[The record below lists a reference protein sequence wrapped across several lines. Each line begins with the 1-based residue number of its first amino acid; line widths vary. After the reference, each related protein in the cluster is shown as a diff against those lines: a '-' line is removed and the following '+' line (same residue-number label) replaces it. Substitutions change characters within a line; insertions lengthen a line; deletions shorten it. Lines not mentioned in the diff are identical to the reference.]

1 MECKFCKSILK
12 NKTTLKFHVEN
23 SKKCIHIQTLNKVNV
38 ISALIS
44 CQHCG
49 KTFSKPDMVK
59 HLGICKTK
67 NKSTV
72 EKLEIENAK
81 LTEQVANFE
90 KKIQELNL
98 YIAKLETR
106 CDIYREDHD
115 IVASIAQQPK
125 NTTNNIINLSTLDM
139 DVIKD
144 RFYDTLV
151 NIIPSDLY
159 DGQAAIGR
167 MIAPCLKNEDN
178 TNMLACTDYSRG
190 VFTYKDDQ
198 GNLNKDIK
206 CQRLAKMIEPIASAR
221 ACEVFQGVGKSQSKF
236 IRMSEL
242 NHLVQTK
249 ENEIDSYRQTLK
261 DLVYDTSQWKLIDNL
276 IAELLIENMKYRR
289 EIAELERDMDDDK
302 GCEDGIY
309 DSKLLDG
316 MNDIKEMRNDST
328 KFSKAVSEHI

>member
-1 MECKFCKSILK
+1 M
-12 NKTTLKFHVEN
+12 NKTTLKIHMKN
-23 SKKCIHIQTLNKVNV
+23 NKKCLQIQSNNRADV
-38 ISALIS
+38 ISALIP
-44 CQHCG
+44 CKHCG
-49 KTFSKPDMVK
+49 KTFSKTNIGN
-59 HLGICKTK
+59 HLGICKAK
-67 NKSTV
+67 NKTIR
-72 EKLEIENAK
+72 EQLEIDNTR
-81 LTEQVANFE
+81 LTTQVAQLTLDFQT
-90 KKIQELNL
+90 KIQELNL

-144 RFYDTLV
+144 RFYDTLANV
-151 NIIPSDLY
+151 VPSDLY

-289 EIAELERDMDDDK
+289 EIEELERDMDDDN

-316 MNDIKEMRNDST
+316 MNDIKEMRNDSAR
-328 KFSKAVSEHI
+328 FSKAVSEHI